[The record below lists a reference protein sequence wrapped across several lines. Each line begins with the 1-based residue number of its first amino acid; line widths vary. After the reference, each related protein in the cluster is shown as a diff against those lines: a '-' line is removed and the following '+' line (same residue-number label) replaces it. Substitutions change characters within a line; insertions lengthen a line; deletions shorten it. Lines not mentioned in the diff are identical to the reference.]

1 MYKLEAYIMEY
12 FQRLFSN
19 IQDNLQL
26 LLGVIRQRQQ
36 IKKPLIILGPSGV
49 GKDTMIKKLMK
60 KYPKL
65 FYKLPSY
72 TTRSI
77 REGEK
82 EGIDFYFISK
92 EEFIRKKNENK
103 LFGIQEYNNNFY
115 ATDKNIIKEAITKY
129 DKILLLNYNIE
140 TVNRIKNKDD
150 FNYIALLPTCED
162 ELEKRLIKK
171 NIKPDE
177 INKRMN
183 LCINE
188 IKLINESNYIN
199 YRVVN
204 DDENECFKKLERNI
218 KALYPQYFVDSV

>member
-1 MYKLEAYIMEY
+1 MHMYKLEAYLIEY

-26 LLGVIRQRQQ
+26 LLGVMRQRQQ

-140 TVNRIKNKDD
+140 TVNRIKNEVD
-150 FNYIALLPTCED
+150 FNCLYC
-162 ELEKRLIKK
+162 
-171 NIKPDE
+171 
-177 INKRMN
+177 
-183 LCINE
+183 
-188 IKLINESNYIN
+188 
-199 YRVVN
+199 YRSLY
-204 DDENECFKKLERNI
+204 DD
-218 KALYPQYFVDSV
+218 